1 MKPSEKI
8 SFCFQY
14 FISVTALDAAST
26 TFQKK
31 APDFRGF
38 FRFSPSV
45 FSSGVIGA

>member
-1 MKPSEKI
+1 
-8 SFCFQY
+8 
-14 FISVTALDAAST
+14 VLADAGSIPAVST